1 MDKKQFNTI
10 YREDCLSFMGG
21 IEGSIFDVMV
31 TSPPYNINKGY
42 SAYKDNKDRNEYIEW
57 MKNIAKASY
66 RVLKDDGSFF
76 LNIGGKPSDPILP
89 IEVAVQFAEVFK
101 LQNVIHWIKHISV
114 PKESNNNSPDAYVS
128 YGHFKPIN
136 SDLYLNQAQ
145 EYIFHFT
152 KRGNTKLD
160 KLSIGVPYQDKS
172 NIERWSRKED
182 KRDRG
187 NIWFIPYETKVGG
200 FKNPILHPAEFPV
213 KLPYMCIK
221 LHGVSN
227 DMVVY
232 DPFMGIGSTALACKL
247 IGVKY
252 VGTEIDE
259 KYIEIAEKRIS
270 DFLSQSTLAH

>member
-172 NIERWSRKED
+172 NIPHRRKSI
-182 KRDRG
+182 KHCRTDRG
-187 NIWFIPYETKVGG
+187 NEESRTL
-200 FKNPILHPAEFPV
+200 NLHKGYPNNRV
-213 KLPYMCIK
+213 
-221 LHGVSN
+221 
-227 DMVVY
+227 
-232 DPFMGIGSTALACKL
+232 ALFF
-247 IGVKY
+247 
-252 VGTEIDE
+252 
-259 KYIEIAEKRIS
+259 IEICNHYGYKKLYRFKQCTSMTEFREQKNKKISNSLKGYWQTPEGKKRRER
-270 DFLSQSTLAH
+270 LAKRMKTPRKRVRKRK